1 MNGLPQAPLPC
12 AFIERC
18 VMTDQKTP
26 ADPSKREWVELEIS
40 ELAVE
45 ETMGF
50 PGRGGDGGRFVDCT
64 RS

>member
-1 MNGLPQAPLPC
+1 MKKSPDNLNP
-12 AFIERC
+12 ERA
-18 VMTDQKTP
+18 MTDIKNS
-26 ADPSKREWVELEIS
+26 ADQPRREWVEPQVS

-45 ETMGF
+45 ETQGF